1 MFVCLCECV
10 SVSVCVCVCVWVK
23 RVCMRQRRER
33 DQPVFRAAQDFKN
46 SLKLD
51 TEVEFDGDEKN
62 FE

>member
-1 MFVCLCECV
+1 
-10 SVSVCVCVCVWVK
+10 
-23 RVCMRQRRER
+23 MRQRRER